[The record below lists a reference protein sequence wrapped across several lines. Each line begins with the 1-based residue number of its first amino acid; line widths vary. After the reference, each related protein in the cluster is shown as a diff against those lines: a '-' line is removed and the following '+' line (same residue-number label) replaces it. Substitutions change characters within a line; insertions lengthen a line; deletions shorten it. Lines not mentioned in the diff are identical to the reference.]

1 MERDRTLPRARVCA
15 NGRALR
21 NQRTSGYYCCKR
33 KEKNMSVALELPPV
47 IEQEVRYCA
56 NARGISFVQF
66 LFELVEKE
74 AARIRAE
81 RARRV
86 KPNVSDFIGYG
97 LKFDDTP
104 MTTAEYMAE
113 MREGEAM

>member
-1 MERDRTLPRARVCA
+1 MRKHARY
-15 NGRALR
+15 LFFS
-21 NQRTSGYYCCKR
+21 Q
-33 KEKNMSVALELPPV
+33 
-47 IEQEVRYCA
+47 
-56 NARGISFVQF
+56 FVF
-66 LFELVEKE
+66 DLIEKE

-81 RARRV
+81 RSRRV

-113 MREGEAM
+113 MRPHHPQRV